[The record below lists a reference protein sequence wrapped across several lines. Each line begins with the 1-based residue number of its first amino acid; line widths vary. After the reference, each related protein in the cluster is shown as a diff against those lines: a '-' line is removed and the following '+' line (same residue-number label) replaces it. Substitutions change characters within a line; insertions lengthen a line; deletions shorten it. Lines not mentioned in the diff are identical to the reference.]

1 VADLIEI
8 RMKNWTWSKTFL
20 LFIIPLVLYIFLL
33 PVMPLI
39 EPDEARYS
47 DIPSLMNRTGDY
59 ITPHLN
65 HLVYLEKPP
74 LCYWATALLF
84 KIFGE
89 NEFSSRLFAAL
100 CTWGCIFLIY
110 RMGTF
115 FHDEKTGLYSAGVLS
130 TFLYSSILGKINI
143 LDMPLAFFASLATW
157 AGYRYFAG
165 DCERKGWVYLLYVSS
180 ALGFL
185 TKGLIGIVFP
195 FAIMILWLFISGRW
209 RDVSKLFSPVGI
221 ILFLLMSTPWIILVQ
236 KANKDFL
243 WFFFIREH
251 LLRYTTTLHGRTQTI
266 LFYVPVVLLGTLPWS
281 AFLLKALKEG
291 TNKWTPIFERKEKR
305 FLLIWI
311 FFILIFFSISS
322 SKLIPYIA
330 PIFLPI
336 AIIFGHL
343 FRSYE
348 ERNIRFEKGGAR
360 RLLYD
365 LPVILQSLLF
375 ITALTLPSLIKY
387 LKPGKDWS
395 DIHFEN
401 GWLLIILP
409 ILFQVMMMFLPALVR
424 QRWRR
429 GWFLTSYA
437 LSVLFL
443 VSILFPMAHFLT
455 DHKSAYPVSKA
466 IKTLLPP
473 NHELFQYRISLYG
486 IDFYNKIRTPMI
498 DPSGELEFGFNQLR
512 RQERYHYYLSGEEFS
527 QRCKEEGGVYC
538 VTRRRNVKE
547 LKMMVPTLEVLWNNG
562 EYYLLR
568 LSG

>member
-1 VADLIEI
+1 
-8 RMKNWTWSKTFL
+8 MKHWSWSKIFL
-20 LFIIPLVLYIFLL
+20 LFLIPLVLYIFLL

-59 ITPHLN
+59 ITPRLN

-74 LCYWATALLF
+74 LCYWATALSF

-100 CTWGCIFLIY
+100 CAWGCIFLVY

-115 FHDEKTGLYSAGVLS
+115 FHDERTGLYSAGVLS
-130 TFLYSSILGKINI
+130 TFLYSSILGRINI
-143 LDMPLAFFASLATW
+143 LDVPLAFFVSLATW

-165 DCERKGWVYLLYVSS
+165 DCARKGWVYLLYISS

-195 FAIMILWLFISGRW
+195 FAIMILWLFISGKW
-209 RDVSKLFSPVGI
+209 RDVRRLFSPVGI
-221 ILFLLMSTPWIILVQ
+221 ILFLVISCPWVILVQ

-251 LLRYTTTLHGRTQTI
+251 LLRYTTTFHNRTQTI

-281 AFLLKALKEG
+281 AFLWKAIKEG
-291 TNKWTPIFERKEKR
+291 STRGTPLFETSERH
-305 FLLIWI
+305 FLLVWI
-311 FFILIFFSISS
+311 FFIFIFFSVSS

-330 PIFLPI
+330 PIFLPM

-343 FRSYE
+343 FRLYE
-348 ERNIRFEKGGAR
+348 ERNIHFEKGGAR

-365 LPVILQSLLF
+365 LPIILQSLIL
-375 ITALTLPSLIKY
+375 IGALIAPGFVKY

-395 DIHFEN
+395 DIHFET
-401 GWLLIILP
+401 GWPLIILP
-409 ILFQVMMMFLPALVR
+409 ILFQVMMIFLPALVKR
-424 QRWRR
+424 RWRR
-429 GWFLTSYA
+429 GWFLTSYT

-443 VSILFPMAHFLT
+443 VSILFPVAHFLT
-455 DHKSAYPVSKA
+455 SYKTAYPVSKA
-466 IKTLLPP
+466 IRALLPQ
-473 NHELFQYRISLYG
+473 NRELFQFRISLYG

-498 DPSGELEFGFNQLR
+498 DPSGELEFGFNQLCSEER
-512 RQERYHYYLSGEEFS
+512 RRYYLSHEEFN
-527 QRCKEEGGVYC
+527 QRRKEGGGIYC
-538 VTRRRNVKE
+538 VTRHRNVKE
-547 LKMMVPTLEVLWNNG
+547 LKITVPTLEVLWNNG
-562 EYYLLR
+562 EFYLVR
-568 LSG
+568 LPG